1 MARNLNAGISW
12 DRNFQN
18 AVLARLD
25 RINHDGIRAWP
36 SVVWLAYVNKQA
48 PGMRKKGKREIELS
62 YNMWRRSLM
71 CDQNIM
77 YRQYRIEGVNL

>member
-1 MARNLNAGISW
+1 LNAGISW

-36 SVVWLAYVNKQA
+36 SVVWLACVNTKYKYVGRLNSA
-48 PGMRKKGKREIELS
+48 S
-62 YNMWRRSLM
+62 WAV
-71 CDQNIM
+71 
-77 YRQYRIEGVNL
+77 GVVVVAVVAVVAVVVFLQLLCWLAFLA